1 MESLAYSFQNVIDNQ
16 GISIAIT
23 GMLIVFTALVLISLF
38 ITLLPRIVSALNH
51 RFPEPAETAAV
62 ASASTDPA
70 VVAAIGLALHRRAR
84 ATEGRNA

>member
-1 MESLAYSFQNVIDNQ
+1 MESLQYNFQNVIDSQ

-51 RFPEPAETAAV
+51 RFPEPAELTAAPG
-62 ASASTDPA
+62 ASTDPA
-70 VVAAIGLALHRRAR
+70 VVAAIGLALHRMGR
-84 ATEGRNA
+84 ATGGRNA